1 MYKLFIMVKTL
12 NRGEIMK
19 KIVMY
24 SVYSVCLILMIC
36 VLVGY
41 NSLNKETSSP
51 EVLVDYD
58 YVYDLFKN
66 PIQQVNSESDLT
78 VIKPYTNEKVSIA
91 QNYYD
96 YRGEEKEQQNSIIYY
111 DGTYMQ
117 STGVSYSSGEA
128 FDVVSVLPGE
138 VTEVVEDELIGNS
151 ITIKHEDNTY
161 SVYQSVTD
169 ITVSKGDSV
178 NQGDKIAVSSTSN
191 LNKDLNNHLYFE
203 LIIDGKSV
211 NPEEYYDAAL

>member
-1 MYKLFIMVKTL
+1 MVKTL

-51 EVLVDYD
+51 EVLIDYD

>member
-51 EVLVDYD
+51 EVLIDYD

-191 LNKDLNNHLYFE
+191 LNKAKPRPSLPIH
-203 LIIDGKSV
+203 
-211 NPEEYYDAAL
+211 PAW

>member
-1 MYKLFIMVKTL
+1 MVKTL

>member
-1 MYKLFIMVKTL
+1 MYKLFIMVKTF

-66 PIQQVNSESDLT
+66 PIQQVNSDSDLT

>member
-128 FDVVSVLPGE
+128 FDVVSVLPGV

>member
-1 MYKLFIMVKTL
+1 
-12 NRGEIMK
+12 MK
-19 KIVMY
+19 KIVIY
-24 SVYSVCLILMIC
+24 SIYSVCLVLMIC

-41 NSLNKETSSP
+41 NSINKNTATP

-66 PIQQVNSESDLT
+66 PIQQVNKESELT
-78 VIKPYTNEKVSIA
+78 LIKPYTSEEVKIVKSF
-91 QNYYD
+91 YD
-96 YRGEEKEQQNSIIYY
+96 YQADEKTQQNSIIYH

-117 STGVSYSSGEA
+117 STGVSYGAESS
-128 FDVVSVLPGE
+128 FDVIAVLPGE
-138 VTEVVEDELIGNS
+138 VTEVVTDELVGNS

-169 ITVSKGDSV
+169 IQVKKGDTI
-178 NQGDKIAVSSTSN
+178 NQGDKIAVTGTSN
-191 LNKDLNNHLYFE
+191 INRDLNNHLYFE
-203 LIIDGKSV
+203 LVVDGVSV

>member
-1 MYKLFIMVKTL
+1 
-12 NRGEIMK
+12 MK

>member
-1 MYKLFIMVKTL
+1 MVKTL

-51 EVLVDYD
+51 EVLIDYD

-128 FDVVSVLPGE
+128 FDVVAVLPGE

>member
-1 MYKLFIMVKTL
+1 MYKLFIIVKTF

-41 NSLNKETSSP
+41 NNLNKETSSP
-51 EVLVDYD
+51 EVLIDYD

-96 YRGEEKEQQNSIIYY
+96 YRGEEKEQQKSIIYY

-128 FDVVSVLPGE
+128 FDVVAVLPGE

-169 ITVSKGDSV
+169 ITISKGDSV

-203 LIIDGKSV
+203 LIVDGKSV

>member
-1 MYKLFIMVKTL
+1 MVKTL

-41 NSLNKETSSP
+41 NSLNKETSGP
-51 EVLVDYD
+51 EVLIDYD

-66 PIQQVNSESDLT
+66 PIQQVNSDSELT
-78 VIKPYTNEKVSIA
+78 VIKPYTYEKVTIA

-96 YRGEEKEQQNSIIYY
+96 YRGEEKDQQKSIIYY

-117 STGVSYSSGEA
+117 STGVSYSAGES
-128 FDVVSVLPGE
+128 FDVVAVLPGE
-138 VTEVVEDELIGNS
+138 VTEVVEDELVGNS

-178 NQGDKIAVSSTSN
+178 NQGDKLAVSGTSN

-203 LIIDGKSV
+203 LIIDGNSV

>member
-1 MYKLFIMVKTL
+1 MVKTL

-51 EVLVDYD
+51 EVLIDYD

-66 PIQQVNSESDLT
+66 PIQQVNSDSELT
-78 VIKPYTNEKVSIA
+78 VIKPYTNEKVTIA
-91 QNYYD
+91 QSYYD
-96 YRGEEKEQQNSIIYY
+96 YKGEEKDQQKSIIYY

-117 STGVSYSSGEA
+117 STGVSYSAGGS

-138 VTEVVEDELIGNS
+138 VTEVVEDELVGNS

-169 ITVSKGDSV
+169 IIVSKGDSV
-178 NQGDKIAVSSTSN
+178 NQGDKLAVSGTSN

>member
-1 MYKLFIMVKTL
+1 MYKLFIIVKTF

-66 PIQQVNSESDLT
+66 PIQQVNSDSDLT
-78 VIKPYTNEKVSIA
+78 VIKPYTNEKVEIA

-96 YRGEEKEQQNSIIYY
+96 YRGEEKDQQNSIIYY

-117 STGVSYSSGEA
+117 STGVSYSAGEA
-128 FDVVSVLPGE
+128 CYVVTVLPGE
-138 VTEVVEDELIGNS
+138 VTEAVEDELVGNS

>member
-66 PIQQVNSESDLT
+66 L
-78 VIKPYTNEKVSIA
+78 
-91 QNYYD
+91 
-96 YRGEEKEQQNSIIYY
+96 
-111 DGTYMQ
+111 
-117 STGVSYSSGEA
+117 
-128 FDVVSVLPGE
+128 F
-138 VTEVVEDELIGNS
+138 
-151 ITIKHEDNTY
+151 
-161 SVYQSVTD
+161 
-169 ITVSKGDSV
+169 
-178 NQGDKIAVSSTSN
+178 
-191 LNKDLNNHLYFE
+191 NK
-203 LIIDGKSV
+203 
-211 NPEEYYDAAL
+211 